1 MATEA
6 TETRVALP
14 RGLYG
19 HDRVDVAY
27 EPWRAIRPTA
37 LRIGPSPN
45 APIVPTD
52 DGRPVQLAEGQ
63 HLGRQSTR
71 NPRALDAPPLRP
83 PVSGYVWGYA
93 MSPVSH
99 KSGWMALDDL
109 ELDPE
114 FEDRACGP
122 AGADFDR
129 RDPDSCGGHGD
140 GRPLS
145 GIRAASGAAAIAAQ
159 DVYVRYAPQ
168 STAFRYLV
176 RGDQVRRLV
185 RHSGYVG
192 IEVRTARWSPR
203 GGRGWVIASA
213 VT

>member
-1 MATEA
+1 MASEA
-6 TETRVALP
+6 TESLVALP

-19 HDRVDVAY
+19 TDRVDVAY

-37 LRIGPSPN
+37 LRIGPSPD

-52 DGRPVQLAEGQ
+52 AGRPVQLDEGQ
-63 HLGRQSTR
+63 HLARQSTR

-83 PVSGYVWGYA
+83 AVGGYVWGYA
-93 MSPVSH
+93 MSPVAH

-109 ELDPE
+109 EPDPE
-114 FEDRACGP
+114 FEDQACGP

-140 GRPLS
+140 GSPLS
-145 GIRAASGAAAIAAQ
+145 GVRAASGTAAITAQ
-159 DVYVRYAPQ
+159 DAYLRYAPQ

-192 IEVRTARWSPR
+192 VEVRTARWSPR

-213 VT
+213 VS